1 MRIEMP
7 DNANRI
13 ITTLEAA
20 GYEAYIVGGCVRDAV
35 LGRIPGDWDIT
46 TSARPEQVK
55 KLFKRTIDT
64 GIKHGTVTVMFDKEG
79 YEVTTYRIDGEYT
92 DHRRPD
98 EVRFTSSLDEDLK
111 RRDFTINA
119 MAYSHKDGI
128 IDIFGGIDDLN
139 NKVIRA
145 VGNPG
150 DRFDEDAL
158 RILRA
163 IRFAGQL
170 GFDIE
175 RDTKTAMIVR
185 AEHLT
190 KISAERIRVE
200 LVKLLTSAHPEKL
213 IDAYVMGITNYILP
227 EFDRMM
233 ERPQNNPYHLYNVG
247 VHSIEAVKNIEP
259 DEALRIAALLHDVG
273 KPDSYVVG
281 EDGIDHFYGHDKK
294 GQEIAKDILKRLRFD
309 NETIKLVTKLISWHD
324 YALSSLPSKKT
335 FRKALNKMGADFF
348 PTLIKI
354 KKADMAAQSD
364 YRLEERRNVLDG
376 LCGMY
381 EEIMTEKD
389 CLTIKDLAVNGS
401 DLIAVGIKPGE
412 GMGQILQYLL
422 DKVLDEPRLND
433 KNILLNMVNEYLK
446 QN

>member
-55 KLFKRTIDT
+55 ELFKRTIDT

-376 LCGMY
+376 LCRMY